1 MTLLLIVAAWLI
13 SVSLV
18 AGLCMA
24 ARAGDREPL
33 SPSRSL
39 ADAGEQG
46 ASTLVWGQADGVE
59 ISARANAA
67 RERSSETGVAVLHGD
82 GIAA

>member
-13 SVSLV
+13 CASLV

-33 SPSRSL
+33 SRSL
-39 ADAGEQG
+39 ADADAGDRG
-46 ASTLVWGQADGVE
+46 ASTLVWEQGDGVRM
-59 ISARANAA
+59 SARANAA
-67 RERSSETGVAVLHGD
+67 RARNPEAGGAVLRRD